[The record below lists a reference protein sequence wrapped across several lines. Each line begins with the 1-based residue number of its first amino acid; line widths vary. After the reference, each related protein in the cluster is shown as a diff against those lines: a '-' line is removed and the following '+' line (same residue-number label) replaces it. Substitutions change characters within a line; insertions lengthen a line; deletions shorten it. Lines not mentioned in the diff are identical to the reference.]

1 MADYGGVELAYELF
15 KKDMTAKGMS
25 GEALD
30 HACHEFF
37 LHYAKL
43 WMAKLSLEDLK
54 NYYYDVHSCHGNRI
68 RGVVTLMDDWY
79 RVFNVTD
86 GKLYVAPEKRVKIW

>member
-1 MADYGGVELAYELF
+1 LNTRY
-15 KKDMTAKGMS
+15 
-25 GEALD
+25 
-30 HACHEFF
+30 
-37 LHYAKL
+37 
-43 WMAKLSLEDLK
+43 LEHP